1 MDVNLRFWSAEGKS
15 FFQRFLHWAD
25 ILDPT
30 VLLKSR
36 KEIEK
41 SRLLLETSVQ
51 NLKEPVQDEQVKQA
65 MKISLSSVHPGTGN
79 IIPVVFRSPAFLPIA
94 SPMFFAS
101 FIQHRG
107 AKQTFIW
114 QLLFHAYTAGFAIAN
129 GNAAAKA
136 EEITLSEK
144 RLLLTTGAISY
155 AALLGMFFGRI
166 LPIPLLAC
174 LGAFNVLVARG
185 TEYENGIEVMD
196 KDGNVI
202 GVSKKAGMKAVEE
215 TALSRGALFGA
226 ALLIPESLLYFIQ
239 GSNFLLK
246 NPHAL
251 APLRLLLMVSSIG
264 VLLPVSFSVFP
275 QLGEIKRD
283 DLETE
288 ILSSTEETQL
298 FYNRGV

>member
-1 MDVNLRFWSAEGKS
+1 MDHWSG
-15 FFQRFLHWAD
+15 
-25 ILDPT
+25 P
-30 VLLKSR
+30 

-155 AALLGMFFGRI
+155 AALLGTFPRYVMTKHRLTNPSVQMFFGRI